1 LIAARV
7 AVRVQPG
14 ARAAGF
20 AGRAA
25 DGAWKL
31 KVRAPAREG
40 EANEAV
46 CELLAERLGVPRGR
60 VRIARGLTARAKTI
74 EVDGLTQQ
82 EVDAR
87 LARIE
92 EKQ

>member
-1 LIAARV
+1 MIAARV

-14 ARAAGF
+14 ARAAGV
-20 AGRAA
+20 AGQAA

-46 CELLAERLGVPRGR
+46 CELLAELLGVPRRR
-60 VRIARGLTARAKTI
+60 VRIARGLGSRAKTI

-87 LARIE
+87 LKRGE
-92 EKQ
+92 E